1 MLVSS
6 QSNQIAC
13 FQTAF
18 NPRRN
23 IIVQERNGFILE
35 EEGLFLEHQVSFNGL
50 EHLSG
55 EPEGFMPERSNIV
68 AGRNDMGS

>member
-1 MLVSS
+1 M
-6 QSNQIAC
+6 
-13 FQTAF
+13 
-18 NPRRN
+18 
-23 IIVQERNGFILE
+23 QERNGFILE